1 MDEATRIQ
9 YEGYRPGRYVRLEVQ
24 GVPCEM
30 VTNFDPAYPI
40 VIGGVQVLTKS
51 ILFYPQIIHIT
62 ANKN

>member
-51 ILFYPQIIHIT
+51 IF
-62 ANKN
+62 